1 MKAITGNIKQTG
13 NHQTTCD
20 VNHQNHQTTTTTT
33 RKAITRRVQNKER
46 ARTRKK
52 KQ

>member
-20 VNHQNHQTTTTTT
+20 VNHQNHQTTTTT
-33 RKAITRRVQNKER
+33 RKVITRREQNKER
-46 ARTRKK
+46 ARTRI